1 MFYRVVQAMLC
12 VCAAVGAVWLWSGTV
27 TAEVDAVTT
36 VYLDASA
43 PDGGDGT
50 EGRPFNDFLTAVHGL
65 PRDAESILIVRD
77 GVYDVPQQ
85 NAGVVDVESDVTIRG
100 EGAAT
105 IRLLE
110 GMTLTSIGDVQ
121 IENLIIE
128 GYESATVI
136 HHTSRSILTLRN
148 NIIRGGTSMAIEA
161 HCSIGTFDE
170 CGILYMYNN
179 LLIGD
184 NTKWGVFSRNG
195 SIGQRFIVMHNNTIV
210 GYEIGMYY
218 YTEFVDKTSIHNN
231 IFLNNEMALDS
242 PYYRSGWD
250 WGYNLFA
257 GNGSI
262 NGDVPTDVVLND
274 TDIVIADALLDGND
288 DYRPLPN
295 SPVVNTG
302 NPDSSFNDP
311 DGSRADIGAY
321 GGPEAD
327 ISTLQLT
334 VTTDPIDP
342 IGYQPYTMTIVA
354 TNYGTT
360 DFTAVTL
367 EAILG
372 SEFISVTAPSPSG
385 VISGDRV
392 SWPATSL
399 TGGDMVTYTLS
410 ILPSTSEGA
419 LVQTEIVAGWDN
431 GGARSMTHV
440 AIVNS
445 QRVYAPVIL
454 R

>member
-85 NAGVVDVESDVTIRG
+85 NAGVVDVQSDVTIRG

-170 CGILYMYNN
+170 CGTLYMYNN

-184 NTKWGVFSRNG
+184 NTKWGIFSRPT
-195 SIGQRFIVMHNNTIV
+195 SLGQRFVVIQNNTFV

-218 YTEFVDKTSIHNN
+218 YTNFAGWTSIYNN
-231 IFLNNEMALDS
+231 LFVNNAVALDS
-242 PYYRSGWD
+242 PYDRTNWN

-262 NGDVPTDVVLND
+262 SEDVAIDIVLSN
-274 TDIVIADALLDGND
+274 TDIVATDALLDASNN
-288 DYRPLPN
+288 YRPLLN
-295 SPVVNTG
+295 SPVIDTG

-419 LVQTEIVAGWDN
+419 LVQTEIFAGWDN